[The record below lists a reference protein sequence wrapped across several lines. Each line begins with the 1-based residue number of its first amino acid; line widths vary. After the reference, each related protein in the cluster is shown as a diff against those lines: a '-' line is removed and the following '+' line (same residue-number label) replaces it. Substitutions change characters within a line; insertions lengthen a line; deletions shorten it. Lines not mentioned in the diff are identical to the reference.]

1 MDYHGMIMS
10 RLATLA
16 LLLVQLIFIPS
27 ATADELKKGSPAPT
41 FSLLDQYSK
50 QHQLKDYSG
59 RWLVLYFYP
68 KADTPGC
75 TTEACEFR
83 DDVFQLR
90 KMNVALLGISTD
102 DVKSQK
108 EFSDKYHLP
117 FSLLSD
123 PDGATARKYGSFKS
137 IGSMRFASRH
147 TFIINPEGNIA
158 RVYRN
163 VSPKKHSDEIIAD
176 LKTLGAENS
185 RNAGQI

>member
-1 MDYHGMIMS
+1 M
-10 RLATLA
+10 TLGA
-16 LLLVQLIFIPS
+16 GDR
-27 ATADELKKGSPAPT
+27 APA
-41 FSLLDQYSK
+41 FSGTTTDGETVSLGDFA
-50 QHQLKDYSG
+50 G
-59 RWLVLYFYP
+59 RKLVLYFYP